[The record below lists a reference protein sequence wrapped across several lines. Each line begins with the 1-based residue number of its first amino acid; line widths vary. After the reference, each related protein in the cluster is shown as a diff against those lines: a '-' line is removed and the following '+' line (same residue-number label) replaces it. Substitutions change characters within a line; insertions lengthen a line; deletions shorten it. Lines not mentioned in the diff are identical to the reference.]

1 MKKKDI
7 LEELEKISELMTNNT
22 VEAWNSEE
30 EIQKTVVVV
39 EDFETGDRGNV
50 EYNGWSNR
58 LENLIKSVQENLQT
72 RMSVM
77 IDNFSHFTGGD
88 DANRENIEK
97 LIETLKGVE
106 DKTDMVDNFIDED
119 VNGLKIHLS
128 DAHTNTFSVEQFLDQ
143 IDTYGYQ

>member
-1 MKKKDI
+1 MKTKDI
-7 LEELEKISELMTNNT
+7 LEELQMISSLMSDNT
-22 VEAWNSEE
+22 VAILDESQEDSKE
-30 EIQKTVVVV
+30 VTVT
-39 EDFETGDRGNV
+39 EDFKTFDLKV
-50 EYNGWSNR
+50 KYNGWSER
-58 LENLIKSVQENLQT
+58 LENLIKSVQENLPT

-106 DKTDMVDNFIDED
+106 DKTDMVDDFIDED